1 MVERLVPILIFTG
14 IIHLTATLGYSVR
27 LAGVRTQRLA
37 IAFSLWNVTSLVSST
52 ANTIQA
58 PLLGSV
64 LDESY
69 KLLQHGTAGIFAA
82 VESELRSVIVAAT
95 VGTVLGTLLLPSFV
109 RLFIKGIFLFERV
122 RSVPRMIGMVF
133 RPKMLKAMAAN
144 VSLPKIKTAKRV
156 IRSKGVPR
164 RIVVL
169 NTFVTGIWTIGVLA
183 ALYAGFLDHEHVR
196 TTTTMSGIINGV
208 ATLLGVLLIDP
219 HVASITDEAARG
231 IRSDEDVQSLSMY
244 LAFSRIAG
252 TILAQALFVPAA
264 DFIVFIAR
272 LLEG

>member
-1 MVERLVPILIFTG
+1 MNDRLVPILVFTG

-37 IAFSLWNVTSLVSST
+37 IAFSLWNVTSLISST

-69 KLLQHGTAGIFAA
+69 KLLQHGTVGIFAA
-82 VESELRSVIVAAT
+82 VESELRFVIAAAT

-109 RLFIKGIFLFERV
+109 RLFIKGIFVFERV
-122 RSVPRMIGMVF
+122 RSVPKMLGMLF
-133 RPKMLKAMAAN
+133 HPKMLKAMLDN
-144 VSLPKIKTAKRV
+144 ISIPKLGTAKRV
-156 IRSKGVPR
+156 MISKGIPR
-164 RIVVL
+164 RIVLL
-169 NTFVTGIWTIGVLA
+169 NTLVTGIWTIGVLA

-231 IRSDEDVQSLSMY
+231 IRSDEDVKSLSMY

-252 TILAQALFVPAA
+252 TIIAQAIFIPAA
-264 DFIVFIAR
+264 DIIVFIAR